1 MNLGAILTDPD
12 YPALKGFILDYT
24 GLFYFHD
31 KDEDLATR
39 FARRFA
45 ARGVA
50 TCSAYLKMLRNGGAD
65 GEELARIVGELTI
78 GETYFFRQREHFDA
92 LRDTVFPELLDGNR
106 ISRRIEVWCAGCA
119 TGAEPYSLGILL
131 DLELGERIAGWE
143 ISILATDIN
152 TEFLARAREARYRP
166 WLFRETPDSVRS
178 ACFERHGDTWALK
191 PEFRRLVSF
200 RQHNLAESESFRELG
215 GPFDLIL
222 CRNVLMYFGP
232 ELIRKAVAAFYDV
245 LTPGGWMVVGPAEL
259 NGETFAMFSSVNVG
273 GVTFYRKPLEL
284 AAESPPGAPL
294 EQKLTGFRVLR
305 ETPVV
310 SRRPLGRG
318 TTSPR
323 RPISPVVTPAVSGVP
338 QVRLLADRG
347 EWSVAESLGRQLVET
362 EPLNAPAH
370 FTLGLILEHTSS
382 CEEAERSLRRAIYL
396 DRGFA
401 LAHYHLG
408 LCLER
413 IRRTQDA
420 RKSFRNAMGLLFTR
434 PGEEVIEYGDGITA
448 SELKELARMHI
459 ELIGGA

>member
-1 MNLGAILTDPD
+1 MNLGAILVDPD
-12 YPALKGFILDYT
+12 YPALKHFVVDYT

-50 TCSAYLKMLRNGGAD
+50 TCSEYLKMLRNGGAG
-65 GEELARIVGELTI
+65 GEELACIVGELTI

-92 LRDTVFPELLDGNR
+92 LRDTVFPELLGRNR
-106 ISRRIEVWCAGCA
+106 ASRHIRIWSAGCA

-131 DLELGERIAGWE
+131 NLELGNRVAGWE

-152 TEFLARAREARYRP
+152 TEFLAQARKARYRS
-166 WLFRETPDSVRS
+166 WSFRETPDSVKL
-178 ACFERHGDTWALK
+178 ACFEQHGDTWVLK

-200 RQHNLAESESFRELG
+200 RQHNLADCESFRNLG

-222 CRNVLMYFGP
+222 CRNVMMYFGP

-245 LTPGGWMVVGPAEL
+245 LTPGGWLVVGPAVL
-259 NGETFAMFSSVNVG
+259 NIETFAKFSSVNVD
-273 GVTFYRKPLEL
+273 GVTFYRKPLESE
-284 AAESPPGAPL
+284 AKSSQGAPPRQKVTGYPVSL
-294 EQKLTGFRVLR
+294 EA
-305 ETPVV
+305 PIV
-310 SRRPLGRG
+310 SHPPLWRG
-318 TTSPR
+318 TTSLR
-323 RPISPVVTPAVSGVP
+323 RPTSVTPAVSGVP

-382 CEEAERSLRRAIYL
+382 CEEAERSLRRAIYI
-396 DRGFA
+396 DRSFV

-408 LCLER
+408 ICLER
-413 IRRTQDA
+413 IGRTEDA
-420 RKSFRNAMGLLFTR
+420 RKSFRNVRGLLSTR
-434 PGEEVIEYGDGITA
+434 LEEEVIEYGDGITV
-448 SELKELARMHI
+448 SELKDLARMHV

>member
-1 MNLGAILTDPD
+1 MNLGAILADPD
-12 YPALKGFILDYT
+12 YPALKRFILDYT
-24 GLFYFHD
+24 GLYYFHD

-39 FARRFA
+39 FARRFS

-50 TCSAYLKMLRNGGAD
+50 TCSTYLKMLRNGSTD
-65 GEELARIVGELTI
+65 GEELDCIVGELTI
-78 GETYFFRQREHFDA
+78 GETYFFRHREHFDA
-92 LRDTVFPELLDGNR
+92 LRDAVFPELLVGNR
-106 ISRRIEVWCAGCA
+106 TSRRIRVWSAGCA
-119 TGAEPYSLGILL
+119 TGAEPYSLAILL
-131 DLELGERIAGWE
+131 DLELSDRIAGWE

-166 WLFRETPDSVRS
+166 WSFRETPDSVRS
-178 ACFERHGDTWALK
+178 ACFEQHSDTWVLK

-200 RQHNLAESESFRELG
+200 RQHNLADSESFRELG

-232 ELIRKAVAAFYDV
+232 ELIRKAVAAFHDV
-245 LTPGGWMVVGPAEL
+245 LMPGGWLVVGSAEL
-259 NGETFAMFSSVNVG
+259 NIETFANFSSVNLA
-273 GVTFYRKPLEL
+273 GVTFYRKPLEF
-284 AAESPPGAPL
+284 APKSPLEAPL
-294 EQKLTGFRVLR
+294 QQKPTGFPVLQ
-305 ETPVV
+305 EVPVV
-310 SRRPLGRG
+310 PHRPLGRG
-318 TTSPR
+318 TTSLR
-323 RPISPVVTPAVSGVP
+323 RPVSPVITPAVSGVP
-338 QVRLLADRG
+338 QVRFLADRG

-370 FTLGLILEHTSS
+370 FTLALILEHTSS

-396 DRGFA
+396 DRSFA

-413 IRRTQDA
+413 TRRTQGA
-420 RKSFRNAMGLLFTR
+420 RKSFRNVMGLLYTR
-434 PGEEVIEYGDGITA
+434 PGDEVIEYGDGITV